1 MNTVDEITKRVD
13 NLSTEQQNK
22 MLSILKSWESE
33 SHREYQRLSAQIN
46 IDVAIGNRVIQ
57 SSTENVSA
65 SGIFLRTSGKFSQ
78 DEKVRVVFS
87 VSGSDKPF
95 KLEGKVVRVEKE
107 GLAIQFEK
115 ITPYF
120 KKMLDAVIWNKN
132 QMNEE
137 FLS

>member
-1 MNTVDEITKRVD
+1 MNTVDEIIKRVD
-13 NLSTEQQNK
+13 NLSTEQLNK

-33 SHREYQRLSAQIN
+33 SHREYQRMSTQIN

-57 SSTENVSA
+57 SSAENVSA
-65 SGIFLRTSGKFSQ
+65 SGIYLRTTGKFSH
-78 DEKVRVVFS
+78 DEKVRVVFTIP
-87 VSGSDKPF
+87 GFDKPF

-120 KKMLDAVIWNKN
+120 KKMLDAVIWNKS
-132 QMNEE
+132 QINEE
-137 FLS
+137 ILS